1 MPNSIGR
8 PTYVGQ
14 PAGVD
19 SQLTRIRD
27 ELDRV
32 SREYSTTVSND
43 FIDPR
48 RAGMTLPGGIS
59 ITDYTSPN
67 PVRWANIESIA
78 RQEPSIIGRNMS
90 DVVSELAEKLTALT
104 ATIEELKSD
113 NAYMKAILDEEFAI
127 KTRGTSDT
135 N

>member
-8 PTYVGQ
+8 P
-14 PAGVD
+14 AGVD
-19 SQLTRIRD
+19 TELTRIID
-27 ELDRV
+27 ELDRR
-32 SREYSTTVSND
+32 SREESVRRLTN
-43 FIDPR
+43 IDPR
-48 RAGMTLPGGIS
+48 SVGTTIPSGITEYMSASPTRWDQIQGTAGPEQS
-59 ITDYTSPN
+59 N
-67 PVRWANIESIA
+67 
-78 RQEPSIIGRNMS
+78 IGRNMS

-104 ATIEELKSD
+104 TTIEELKSD